1 MGSSVLWLKIKKNKT
16 GLIENNIKHHISS
29 NVLFISQSSVY
40 HCFWFS
46 LNTVPVPFLSYLV
59 HFKLSLGFTSL
70 FTETLQVN
78 VNMRGADG
86 KQCSVFVY
94 REILILNTL
103 IDRLLIIIFPLS
115 KLVYIRFN
123 SKWLNRL
130 QAIPNECSYRNEIL
144 VKILESA
151 DPTPLY

>member
-1 MGSSVLWLKIKKNKT
+1 LYFLSNLVQTPPLNSLNVIMYWYKIKSKLDT
-16 GLIENNIKHHISS
+16 CQFHFFRIW
-29 NVLFISQSSVY
+29 FILNYLWDSLPYSLKLYQSM
-40 HCFWFS
+40 
-46 LNTVPVPFLSYLV
+46 LT
-59 HFKLSLGFTSL
+59 
-70 FTETLQVN
+70 
-78 VNMRGADG
+78 MRGVDG

-103 IDRLLIIIFPLS
+103 IGRLLIIIFPLS

-130 QAIPNECSYRNEIL
+130 QAILNECSYRNEIL